1 MSHLAKHVFTKVVF
15 MKKEYQA
22 PEVKKL
28 GSFADLTLTNQLDPF
43 SDVPQGEIANTGNNP
58 PPEVS

>member
-1 MSHLAKHVFTKVVF
+1 MSRLSKHVFTKVVF

-28 GSFADLTLTNQLDPF
+28 GTFADLTLTNQLDPF
-43 SDVPQGEIANTGNNP
+43 SDVPQGEISDNGNNP
-58 PPEVS
+58 PEHS

>member
-1 MSHLAKHVFTKVVF
+1 

-43 SDVPQGEIANTGNNP
+43 SDVPQGEIADTGNNP